1 MIRKVEQWVFS
12 EEDKEQIK
20 SYSKDISIL
29 FKIRGYDPT
38 SDDFECFFDSVEDF
52 DFIPCVR
59 EYLDNADDDDDEQE
73 IMDCL
78 DSAYDPSVEVTL
90 QYLEEYVKKSST
102 NTETVRG
109 TLENLVDYYG
119 YDTNDLLDFI
129 FSCGVNVKQKFI
141 DFLTK

>member
-1 MIRKVEQWVFS
+1 MVRKVEQWVFS

-20 SYSKDISIL
+20 SYAKDISII

-38 SDDFECFFDSVEDF
+38 SDDFEWLFDSLEDF

-59 EYLDNADDDDDEQE
+59 EFLDNADEDDDEQE
-73 IMDCL
+73 VIECL
-78 DSAYDPSVEVTL
+78 DSAYDPSVSVS
-90 QYLEEYVKKSST
+90 LEWLEKYAKNSP
-102 NTETVRG
+102 TETVRG
-109 TLENLVDYYG
+109 IVENLVDYYS

-129 FSCGVNVKQKFI
+129 FSCGSVVKQNFI

>member
-1 MIRKVEQWVFS
+1 MVRKVEQWVFS

-20 SYSKDISIL
+20 SYSKDISII

-38 SDDFECFFDSVEDF
+38 SDDFESFFDSLEDF

-59 EYLDNADDDDDEQE
+59 EFLDNADEDDDEQE
-73 IMDCL
+73 VIECL
-78 DSAYDPSVEVTL
+78 DSAYDPSVSVS
-90 QYLEEYVKKSST
+90 LEWLEKYAKNSP
-102 NTETVRG
+102 TETVRG
-109 TLENLVDYYG
+109 IVENLIDYYS

-129 FSCGVNVKQKFI
+129 FSCGSVVKQNFI

>member
-12 EEDKEQIK
+12 DEDKEQIK

-29 FKIRGYDPT
+29 SKIRGYDPT
-38 SDDFECFFDSVEDF
+38 SDDFEEFFYLEDF

-59 EYLDNADDDDDEQE
+59 EFLENADDDDGERDV
-73 IMDCL
+73 MDCL
-78 DSAYDPSVEVTL
+78 DSAYDPSVSVS
-90 QYLEEYVKKSST
+90 LEWLEKYVKNSP
-102 NTETVRG
+102 TETVRG
-109 TLENLVDYYG
+109 VVENLVDYYE

-129 FSCGVNVKQKFI
+129 FSCGSVVKQNFI